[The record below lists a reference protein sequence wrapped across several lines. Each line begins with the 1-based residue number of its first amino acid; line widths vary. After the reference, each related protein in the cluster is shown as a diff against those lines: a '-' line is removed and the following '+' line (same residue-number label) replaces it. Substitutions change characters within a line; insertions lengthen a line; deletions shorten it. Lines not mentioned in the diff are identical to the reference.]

1 MKLKDLTQQLLLNDL
16 SQQMESYALDQT
28 MTFVESTSDFDAPK
42 RFNESFDVYK
52 NVKRSRKN
60 PISPR
65 KNSKFEKILGRKK
78 ISELLGSVK
87 IGEILG
93 KNKKMSE
100 MSPKHHNFDDL
111 AKLKQLLEQKN
122 KLVLSEISGGLQKR
136 GSGMGRN
143 EMKSKIMKD
152 ERRSLRN
159 QKLTGR
165 KDIGKYKFGSNEASD
180 LEGKLQRFV
189 EFEGKDFKEV
199 DLEVGFE
206 ASPNGVKSG
215 AKKME
220 FANNLENI
228 EISENMNG
236 KTSTHGKSKMRVISR
251 SVSIYYYYYLVS
263 ENNSQQ
269 NGVLSYNLPK
279 SHKIINI
286 SQLIVTWPKSGLSP
300 APQLNPRQNAV
311 SKREQIIS
319 SPDRGSNS
327 KDFTS

>member
-1 MKLKDLTQQLLLNDL
+1 MTLLEENRELRLKLKDLTQQLLLNDL

-28 MTFVESTSDFDAPK
+28 MTFVESTSDLDAPK

-60 PISPR
+60 PISPQ
-65 KNSKFEKILGRKK
+65 KNSKFEKILNRKK

-93 KNKKMSE
+93 GNQKLSQI
-100 MSPKHHNFDDL
+100 SPKHHNFDDL
-111 AKLKQLLEQKN
+111 AKLKNMLEQKN
-122 KLVLSEISGGLQKR
+122 KLVLSEISGGVQKR
-136 GSGMGRN
+136 ASGMDRK
-143 EMKSKIMKD
+143 EMKSKIIKD

-159 QKLTGR
+159 EKLTR
-165 KDIGKYKFGSNEASD
+165 QRDIEKYNFGSNEAND

-236 KTSTHGKSKMRVISR
+236 KTSNHSE
-251 SVSIYYYYYLVS
+251 IY
-263 ENNSQQ
+263 
-269 NGVLSYNLPK
+269 
-279 SHKIINI
+279 KI
-286 SQLIVTWPKSGLSP
+286 
-300 APQLNPRQNAV
+300 
-311 SKREQIIS
+311 
-319 SPDRGSNS
+319 
-327 KDFTS
+327 